1 MKLTSLVN
9 NNTNIFYI
17 PEAELAA
24 ISRDKSSWLLIGKK
38 ELTKYQE
45 IIFADPEKYHFTQQE
60 YEINPRLVERIKIL
74 WTDQNE
80 IHNKIRSFKKDLEYA
95 RDNKSKN
102 IMFIENDISNEI
114 MRCENKLKE
123 YDKILEEELE
133 IGGIIV

>member
-1 MKLTSLVN
+1 VKLTSLVN

>member
-123 YDKILEEELE
+123 YHKILEEELE